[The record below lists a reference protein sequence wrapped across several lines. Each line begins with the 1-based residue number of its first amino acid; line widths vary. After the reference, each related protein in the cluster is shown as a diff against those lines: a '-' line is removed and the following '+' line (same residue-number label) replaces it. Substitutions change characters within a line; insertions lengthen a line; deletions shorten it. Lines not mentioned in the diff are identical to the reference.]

1 VPGPFQ
7 RASRRIVAQQLLLSR
22 TTSRAAAARAIAG
35 HVLPASHCA
44 AVPVPLGAAART
56 PASFSTCYTPN
67 GSLLAQFH
75 RLSSSSGG
83 RRHRFRHSRLRK
95 LTALNARSLVPHRS
109 TFSLVIHRADAAC
122 VGGSSIGQPVRRP
135 NCSAASLTKLSL
147 QLTCLPNK
155 GSSYCTSIVRSGRRW
170 DRDNRHLSTRT
181 RPGEQWSCDKPAAHP
196 VVVDATAAVDAAQKV
211 QGGMSCSGTRSI
223 RPLCCCPCVPTAHWC
238 APWALPRADLHFHM
252 LASVSQLH
260 SGRTK

>member
-1 VPGPFQ
+1 MPGPIQ
-7 RASRRIVAQQLLLSR
+7 RASRRIVAHQLLPSR
-22 TTSRAAAARAIAG
+22 TTSALLLRAQLLAMYSLRAIALLCRC
-35 HVLPASHCA
+35 HWVPRRARQQVSLRVTVLP
-44 AVPVPLGAAART
+44 
-56 PASFSTCYTPN
+56 TPN
-67 GSLLAQFH
+67 GSLFAQFH

-181 RPGEQWSCDKPAAHP
+181 RPGEQ
-196 VVVDATAAVDAAQKV
+196 
-211 QGGMSCSGTRSI
+211 
-223 RPLCCCPCVPTAHWC
+223 
-238 APWALPRADLHFHM
+238 
-252 LASVSQLH
+252 
-260 SGRTK
+260 